1 MTQAVPTSRGANPRE
16 KTVSFEDGQL
26 MERYDAVLT
35 ELTALARTESV
46 LLNQSDMPLPLGMIR
61 RKESLSQDYA
71 LLTGELKRRARRL
84 HDAGLL
90 ATDLLETR
98 IRALVA
104 LMKENQRRLN
114 ARKVVTAHRV
124 DMVMKALAE
133 KVDRENAVTPH
144 VVGGSDGPT
153 VHHRA

>member
-1 MTQAVPTSRGANPRE
+1 
-16 KTVSFEDGQL
+16 
-26 MERYDAVLT
+26 
-35 ELTALARTESV
+35 
-46 LLNQSDMPLPLGMIR
+46 MIR

-90 ATDLLETR
+90 ATDRLETR